1 MAEEKYK
8 IGAYISR
15 DTWEIITSYQMRTK
29 AGAGKKLTQGQVIDE
44 MAKLFAEKLE
54 EK

>member
-8 IGAYISR
+8 MGAYVNR
-15 DTWEIITSYQMRTK
+15 ETWEIITSYQMRTK